1 MQKNSTR
8 ENSSNITAES
18 RTFWQRVTGNR
29 RLLVYLF
36 VLVALVVMAFLF
48 RQIHWDTPRAP
59 IGKGVEIAL
68 DWAIIHLSPV
78 LETIKLGIHRVF
90 MVVETFLLWVPWPV
104 WVVFVGLLG
113 WRAISLRTGL
123 LVGGGLLVMQFVALW
138 VEAMST
144 VALVGTAVLLAVIL
158 AVPIGILASR
168 SNRLDAFV
176 RPVLDAMQTI
186 PSMVYLIPVVML
198 LGVGKVP
205 AIMATMVF
213 GIPPAI
219 RLTNLGLRQVPA
231 DVKEAAQAFG
241 ASGWQM
247 LVKVELP
254 LALRTIMAG
263 INQSTMLSVSMVIIA
278 AFIGAGGLGY
288 SVLFALN
295 RVQIGTGFEAG
306 LAILII
312 AIVLDRLTQS
322 LARGR
327 NR

>member
-1 MQKNSTR
+1 MSEDVTKDTSADVSPER
-8 ENSSNITAES
+8 
-18 RTFWQRVTGNR
+18 RTIWQRVTGSG
-29 RLLVYLF
+29 RLLVFLL
-36 VLVALVVMAFLF
+36 VLVVLVGMTILF

-68 DWAIIHLSPV
+68 DWAIIYLSPIF
-78 LETIKLGIHRVF
+78 ETIKLGITRVF
-90 MVVETFLLWVPWPV
+90 VVVEAVFLWIPWPV
-104 WVVFVGLLG
+104 WVVFIGLLG
-113 WRAISLRTGL
+113 WRVASLSTGL
-123 LVGGGLLVMQFVALW
+123 LLGGGLLIIRLVELW
-138 VEAMST
+138 YEAMST
-144 VALVGTAVLLAVIL
+144 VALVGTAVFLVIIL
-158 AVPIGILASR
+158 GVPIGIIASR
-168 SNRLDAFV
+168 SNRIDALL

-186 PSMVYLIPVVML
+186 PSLVYLIPVVML

-205 AIMATMVF
+205 AILATMVF
-213 GIPPAI
+213 GISPAI

-263 INQSTMLSVSMVIIA
+263 VNQSTMLSVSMVVIA
-278 AFIGAGGLGY
+278 GFIGAGGLGF
-288 SVLFALN
+288 SVLYALN
-295 RVQIGTGFEAG
+295 RVQVGSGFEVG

-312 AIVLDRLTQS
+312 AIALDRLTQALS
-322 LARGR
+322 RAR